1 MKALVVYESMF
12 GNTAA
17 IARAVAAGIGAHA
30 EVTCTEVTTMPDTTD
45 LDLIVVGGPTH
56 AFGMS
61 RPSTR
66 QDAARQGRTR
76 SGTIEVGLREWLDR
90 CPSLAGMPATAFDT
104 KIDKPFLPGSAGHTA
119 ARRLRRLNCRL
130 VAPPESF
137 RVTDTTGPL
146 AAGETE
152 RAQRWGE
159 AVAKAVLA
167 EQHLV

>member
-1 MKALVVYESMF
+1 MKVLVVYESMF

-17 IARAVAAGIGAHA
+17 IARAVAAGIGTQAD
-30 EVTCTEVTTMPDTTD
+30 VTCTEVTTMPSTGDV
-45 LDLIVVGGPTH
+45 DLIVVGGPTH

-66 QDAARQGRTR
+66 QDAARQGHTR
-76 SGTIEVGLREWLDR
+76 SGTTDVGLREWLDR
-90 CPSLAGMPATAFDT
+90 CPPLAGMAAAAFDT
-104 KIDKPFLPGSAGHTA
+104 KIDKPFVPGSAAHTA
-119 ARRLRRLNCRL
+119 ARRLRRLNGRL

-152 RAQRWGE
+152 RPQRWGE
-159 AVAKAVLA
+159 TVAKALRA